1 MYFPIGWPKVMKI
14 PELGQYNLKQL
25 TCNRDRVLF
34 SILTGDSL
42 GIWFCKTSEGH
53 LLFYKLGVVSDQ
65 KGLYMQTDSPQANLR
80 RDSAELFIKE
90 IIPPLF
96 LELSNEVFVW
106 DGKITGIVCITMT
119 EFMIST
125 SEGHIL
131 RYRWD
136 GSQYRDYNLDLR
148 RIPFCINQQVSKAI
162 PIVEENTYVIDIDYS
177 PLVGGFSIVLNDG
190 RAAFLTASSLKFDP
204 NVSY

>member
-1 MYFPIGWPKVMKI
+1 
-14 PELGQYNLKQL
+14 L
-25 TCNRDRVLF
+25 
-34 SILTGDSL
+34 
-42 GIWFCKTSEGH
+42 
-53 LLFYKLGVVSDQ
+53 LLFKLGVRSDN
-65 KGLYMQTDSPQANLR
+65 KGLYIHTDSPHVNLR

-90 IIPPLF
+90 VIPPLSIT
-96 LELSNEVFVW
+96 LSEEVFVW
-106 DGKITGIVCITMT
+106 DGQITGIVCITMS

-125 SEGHIL
+125 SQGHVL

-136 GSQYRDYNLDLR
+136 GTQHRDYNLDLK

-162 PIVEENTYVIDIDYS
+162 PIVEENTYIVDIEYS

-204 NVSY
+204 NVRMYLLNKWL